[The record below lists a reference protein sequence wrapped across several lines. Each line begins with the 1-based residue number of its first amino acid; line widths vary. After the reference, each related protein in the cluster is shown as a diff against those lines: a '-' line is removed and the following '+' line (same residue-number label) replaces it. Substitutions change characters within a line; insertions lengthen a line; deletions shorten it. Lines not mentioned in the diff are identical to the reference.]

1 MPRTIFIMQNILS
14 NEIQQQQQR
23 KSARSLSLVLSVAI
37 VCVCVG
43 WFSLSNAQDSVSFGL
58 FFAFVSEIWHL
69 IAVVR
74 AHHEYESTDIHIYR
88 MFIYIYQLKESIR
101 IYIYIF
107 CVLLACFPTLGH
119 GIYFH
124 WLVISV
130 ILAMHNCWFIRL
142 QILKFN
148 IWLEAPT
155 ENSIPIRLSLELN
168 FCARWYFVN
177 EIFCSSWRK
186 FGHHTDLHKRLSTF
200 LFVFHVLNDSHWNG
214 SHKFQE
220 IYCNF
225 LCMLYYSFFCSLSSV
240 MLCRYLSL
248 LPMRSRLD
256 VFCFSLFV
264 VQSCV
269 ILTLY

>member
-14 NEIQQQQQR
+14 NEIQQQQQQKVR
-23 KSARSLSLVLSVAI
+23 ALVLSVAI

-107 CVLLACFPTLGH
+107 CVLLACFRTLGH

-130 ILAMHNCWFIRL
+130 KLAMHNCWFIRL
-142 QILKFN
+142 QILKCN

-200 LFVFHVLNDSHWNG
+200 FLSFTYSTIHIQMVHTNSRKSIAISSVCYITLF
-214 SHKFQE
+214 
-220 IYCNF
+220 
-225 LCMLYYSFFCSLSSV
+225 FFCSLSSV